1 MNFSLYPYNMYI
13 LCAAAAALLICLIL
27 TGKSALGVLKELK
40 TLPLS
45 DLSAKAEVVKT
56 KSAESKKILKSAGN
70 SLKTVALAF
79 IVLKML
85 DKYSDKEE
93 SNAVKR
99 VGKAATSLVKD
110 TRDNMKFLSAIRKSI

>member
-1 MNFSLYPYNMYI
+1 MYI
-13 LCAAAAALLICLIL
+13 LYAAAVALLICLFL
-27 TGKSALGVLKELK
+27 TGKSALAVLKELK
-40 TLPLS
+40 SLPLS
-45 DLSAKAEVVKT
+45 DLNAKAEVVKT
-56 KSAESKKILKSAGN
+56 KSAESKKILKSAGD

-93 SNAVKR
+93 TNTIRR

>member
-13 LCAAAAALLICLIL
+13 LYVAAAALLVCLVL

-45 DLSAKAEVVKT
+45 DLNAKAEVVKT
-56 KSAESKKILKSAGN
+56 KSAESKKILKSAGD

-93 SNAVKR
+93 TNTIRR

>member
-13 LCAAAAALLICLIL
+13 LYAAAVALLICLFL
-27 TGKSALGVLKELK
+27 TGKSALAVLKELK
-40 TLPLS
+40 SLPLS
-45 DLSAKAEVVKT
+45 ELNAKTEVVKT
-56 KSAESKKILKSAGN
+56 KSAESKKILKSAGD

-93 SNAVKR
+93 TNTVR
-99 VGKAATSLVKD
+99 RLGKAATSLVKD